1 MKILKEM
8 FKWYRKFS
16 EWVSVG
22 PAQTSEKSKLKFKQ
36 GLKVTTKPL
45 MKKRKVKAYLVG
57 FFKVRSAFAN

>member
-8 FKWYRKFS
+8 FKWYCKFS

-45 MKKRKVKAYLVG
+45 IEEEKSKSIPCWI
-57 FFKVRSAFAN
+57 F